1 LNGNTFTNLEDV
13 AIPCG
18 LIAKSLFNDKFK
30 MTKKDGTPVTI
41 DEKNIAW

>member
-1 LNGNTFTNLEDV
+1 LNGVTFTNLEEV

-30 MTKKDGTPVTI
+30 MTDKAGTEVKI
-41 DEKNIAW
+41 SEKNIAW